1 LPQGQSQEKNMEKIL
16 EKDELLKISEI
27 ADFFG
32 TTPKALRIY
41 EQKGIIIPCKIDPE
55 SGYRYYSA
63 DQVKKLNL
71 LIELQELG
79 FSLNEIKK
87 IMDGG
92 LKSQQ
97 FLDALNSKKIQWEQE
112 KSKIQR
118 KVEAI
123 EKIEI
128 RLKEKLNANKD
139 AGGTTTAEMSAMT
152 EEERAWFLLNA
163 VCIEELKASKN
174 LSEAIWV

>member
-1 LPQGQSQEKNMEKIL
+1 MPQGQSQEKNMEK
-16 EKDELLKISEI
+16 EELLKISEI

-97 FLDALNSKKIQWEQE
+97 FLDALNSKKIQ
-112 KSKIQR
+112 
-118 KVEAI
+118 
-123 EKIEI
+123 
-128 RLKEKLNANKD
+128 LKQTVNADRHHNGSSRD
-139 AGGTTTAEMSAMT
+139 
-152 EEERAWFLLNA
+152 
-163 VCIEELKASKN
+163 V
-174 LSEAIWV
+174 

>member
-1 LPQGQSQEKNMEKIL
+1 MPQGQSQEKNMEKIL

-139 AGGTTTAEMSAMT
+139 VGTCLRCSDSSAG
-152 EEERAWFLLNA
+152 RARGS
-163 VCIEELKASKN
+163 CR
-174 LSEAIWV
+174 

>member
-1 LPQGQSQEKNMEKIL
+1 MEK
-16 EKDELLKISEI
+16 EDLLKISEI

-71 LIELQELG
+71 LIELQALG
-79 FSLNEIKK
+79 FSLKEIKK

-97 FLDALNSKKIQWEQE
+97 FLDALNSKKSNGNRKKP
-112 KSKIQR
+112 KSK
-118 KVEAI
+118 E
-123 EKIEI
+123 
-128 RLKEKLNANKD
+128 RLKQ
-139 AGGTTTAEMSAMT
+139 
-152 EEERAWFLLNA
+152 
-163 VCIEELKASKN
+163 
-174 LSEAIWV
+174 

>member
-1 LPQGQSQEKNMEKIL
+1 MEK
-16 EKDELLKISEI
+16 EDLLKISEI

-71 LIELQELG
+71 LIELQALG
-79 FSLNEIKK
+79 FSLKEIKK

-112 KSKIQR
+112 KAKIQR
-118 KVEAI
+118 KIEAI
-123 EKIEI
+123 EQIEI
-128 RLKEKLNANKD
+128 KLKEKLNAKKGSD
-139 AGGTTTAEMSAMT
+139 STTTAEISAMT
-152 EEERAWFLLNA
+152 EDERAWFLLNA
-163 VCIEELKASKN
+163 VCIEELKVSKL

>member
-1 LPQGQSQEKNMEKIL
+1 
-16 EKDELLKISEI
+16 
-27 ADFFG
+27 
-32 TTPKALRIY
+32 
-41 EQKGIIIPCKIDPE
+41 
-55 SGYRYYSA
+55 
-63 DQVKKLNL
+63 
-71 LIELQELG
+71 
-79 FSLNEIKK
+79 
-87 IMDGG
+87 MDGG

-118 KVEAI
+118 KIEAI

-152 EEERAWFLLNA
+152 EDERAWFLLNA

-174 LSEAIWV
+174 LSEAIWA

>member
-1 LPQGQSQEKNMEKIL
+1 MPQGQSQEKNMEKIL

-128 RLKEKLNANKD
+128 RLKEKLNANK
-139 AGGTTTAEMSAMT
+139 MSAMT